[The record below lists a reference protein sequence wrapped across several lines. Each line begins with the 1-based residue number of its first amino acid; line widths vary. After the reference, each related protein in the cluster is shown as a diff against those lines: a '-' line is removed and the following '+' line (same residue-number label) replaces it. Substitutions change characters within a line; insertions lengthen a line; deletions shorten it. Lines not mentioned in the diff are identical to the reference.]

1 MKFKWYC
8 LLALLIPSAL
18 SSQAV
23 GEEINVADHG
33 VLPGEDATYPLL
45 RLIQSVEGESNI
57 TLVFPKGTYRFAPD
71 NALEQFRAVTN
82 HDNSL
87 KRMGFPLFGF
97 QNITIDGGGST
108 FLYHGR
114 ISPIVIE
121 SCTGATLKNFSID
134 WDHPFHSELAVV
146 ENNEDDDTFTVEVD
160 RDRYPYT
167 IKHGEV
173 LFERD
178 GWSDPFGSNIVFD
191 PKTQSPIYD
200 TKKYGVNYSKPVKVT
215 AVGKNRIRFNANGRA
230 LPPVG
235 SVLIT
240 YGVNPTSRLC
250 PAIHIANSSD
260 IRVENVTVY
269 AAGGMALIA
278 ERTENVTL
286 ERMVVTS
293 TSDRLVATRADATH
307 FVGCRGTVKL
317 ENCLFEHMLDDGI
330 NVHGAYVKIEE
341 YLGNNRFIGAISHP
355 QQWGL
360 MFAAPG
366 DRVAILSRE
375 TVLPFHQTSVEEVE
389 VLNEERF
396 VVTVLDVPDDLP
408 AGPLSMENLTWYPDV
423 VMKHNT
429 IRQNRARAAL
439 ITTKGKVLIDSNYFS
454 SQMHGILI
462 EGDNK
467 KWYESGGVQDVTISN
482 NVFDNIGFE
491 GGAVYPLL
499 ASPLLTDEQRMGEGH
514 FHRNIRFLNNTIRS
528 FNGLVAQTRS
538 VSGLTIAGNAVEF
551 SSDYP
556 ANSEF
561 PSIDLHYCDDVQ
573 IVDNTA
579 TGFDHALTIAQSADS
594 TDVEIADNVGFQA
607 ESK

>member
-121 SCTGATLKNFSID
+121 SCTGATLKNLSID
-134 WDHPFHSELAVV
+134 WDRPFHSELTVV

-286 ERMVVTS
+286 EKMVVTS
-293 TSDRLVATRADATH
+293 TSERLVATRADATH

-341 YLGNNRFIGAISHP
+341 YLGDNRFIGAISHP

-360 MFAAPG
+360 TFAAPG

-396 VVTVLDVPDDLP
+396 VVTVSDVPDDLP

-429 IRQNRARAAL
+429 IRQNRARGAL

-561 PSIDLHYCDDVQ
+561 PSIDLHYCDNVQ

-579 TGFDHALTIAQSADS
+579 TGFDHALTIAQFADS

>member
-1 MKFKWYC
+1 MKFN
-8 LLALLIPSAL
+8 LLGLLVLMIPIGLTSLA
-18 SSQAV
+18 QA
-23 GEEINVADHG
+23 EEINVADHG
-33 VLPGEDATYPLL
+33 IVPGEDATYPLL

-71 NALEQFRAVTN
+71 NAVEQFRAVTN

-87 KRMGFPLFGF
+87 KRMAFPLFGF
-97 QNITIDGGGST
+97 KNITIDGGGST
-108 FLYHGR
+108 FLFHGR
-114 ISPIVIE
+114 ISPIVIDGGI
-121 SCTGATLKNFSID
+121 GATLKNFSID
-134 WDHPFHSELAVV
+134 WDRPFHSELIVV
-146 ENNEDDDTFTVEVD
+146 ETNEDDDTFTVEVD

-173 LFERD
+173 RFERD

-215 AVGKNRIRFNANGRA
+215 AVGKNRIRFNAEGRA

-235 SVLIT
+235 SALIT

-260 IRVENVTVY
+260 VRVENVTVY

-286 ERMVVTS
+286 EKMVVTS
-293 TSDRLVATRADATH
+293 TPDRFVATRADATH

-330 NVHGAYVKIEE
+330 NVHGAYVKVEE
-341 YLGNNRFIGAISHP
+341 YLGKNRFICAISHP

-360 MFAAPG
+360 TFASPG
-366 DRVAILSRE
+366 DKVAILSRE
-375 TVLPFHQTSVEEVE
+375 TILPFHQTSVEEVSI
-389 VLNEERF
+389 LNEERF
-396 VVTVLDVPDDLP
+396 VITVSDVPDDLP
-408 AGPLSMENLTWYPDV
+408 TGPLSMENLTWYPDV

-429 IRQNRARAAL
+429 IRQNRARGAL

-538 VSGLTIAGNAVEF
+538 VSGLTIAGNELEF

-556 ANSEF
+556 ANAEF
-561 PSIDLHYCDDVQ
+561 PSIDLHYCDDVL
-573 IVDNTA
+573 VTDNTA
-579 TGFDHALTIAQSADS
+579 TGFDHKLIIAESADS
-594 TDVEIADNVGFQA
+594 TDIEVEDNVGFIA
-607 ESK
+607 ESE

>member
-1 MKFKWYC
+1 M
-8 LLALLIPSAL
+8 IPSAL
-18 SSQAV
+18 SLPAV

-134 WDHPFHSELAVV
+134 WDRPFHSELAVV

-286 ERMVVTS
+286 EKMVVTS

-341 YLGNNRFIGAISHP
+341 YLGDNRFIGAISHP

-396 VVTVLDVPDDLP
+396 VVTVSDVPGDLP

-429 IRQNRARAAL
+429 IRQNRARGAL

-499 ASPLLTDEQRMGEGH
+499 ASPLLTDEQRIGEGH

-561 PSIDLHYCDDVQ
+561 PSIDLHYCDNVQ

>member
-8 LLALLIPSAL
+8 LLALMIPSAL
-18 SSQAV
+18 SLPAV

-134 WDHPFHSELAVV
+134 WDRPFHSELAVV

-286 ERMVVTS
+286 EKMVVTS

-341 YLGNNRFIGAISHP
+341 YLGDNRFIGAISHP

-396 VVTVLDVPDDLP
+396 VVTVSDVPGDLP

-429 IRQNRARAAL
+429 IRQNRARGAL

-499 ASPLLTDEQRMGEGH
+499 ASPLLTDEQRIGEGH

-561 PSIDLHYCDDVQ
+561 PSIDLHYCDNVQ